1 VLAIV
6 QFILEWISYQSI
18 NDLGFNFVRR
28 EVLEVVVVP
37 MDATTRKIKSSFGW
51 MQLTIL
57 FCIFSKRE
65 ICK

>member
-1 VLAIV
+1 
-6 QFILEWISYQSI
+6 
-18 NDLGFNFVRR
+18 
-28 EVLEVVVVP
+28 VVP

-51 MQLTIL
+51 MQLDIL